1 VANGIFTKTYS
12 MIRYEK
18 IQQMQINDSFVSK
31 ITKLKK
37 STVFIL
43 ASLLH
48 SAMPFPLMEEEI
60 LEQIAKKMIE
70 AS

>member
-1 VANGIFTKTYS
+1 
-12 MIRYEK
+12 
-18 IQQMQINDSFVSK
+18 VSK